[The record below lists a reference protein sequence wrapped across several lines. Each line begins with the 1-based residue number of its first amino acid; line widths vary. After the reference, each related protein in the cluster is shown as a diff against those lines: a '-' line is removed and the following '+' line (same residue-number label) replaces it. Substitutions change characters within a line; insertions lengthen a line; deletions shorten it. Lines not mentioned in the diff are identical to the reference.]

1 MKDLSISTKRYLLD
15 LARRAIESQFKRI
28 KSDYGDIPEQAKSKR
43 GVFVTLT
50 MREKLRGCIGNIEP
64 EGPIYSAVARNAVLA
79 AFDDPRFNV
88 LSEEELPEIS
98 IEISILTEPKLSS
111 FKDSEDLLDKLS
123 SHPGVV
129 LQKDWKKATFLPQ
142 VWDEIEDE
150 DDFLNH
156 LCAKAGL
163 APNTWRQAG
172 DDLEVYFYDVIKFS
186 EADI

>member
-1 MKDLSISTKRYLLD
+1 MEDLSISTKRYLLD

-28 KSDYGDIPEQAKSKR
+28 KSDYGDIPKEAKAER

-50 MREKLRGCIGNIEP
+50 MRGNLRGCIGNIEP
-64 EGPIYSAVARNAVLA
+64 EGPIYSAIARNAVLA

-88 LSEEELPEIS
+88 LSEEELPDIN
-98 IEISILTEPKLSS
+98 IEISILTQPKLIS
-111 FKDSEDLLDKLS
+111 FKNPEDLLDKLY

-142 VWDEIEDE
+142 VWDEIENE
-150 DDFLNH
+150 NDFLDH

-163 APNTWRQAG
+163 PPSTWRQAG

-186 EADI
+186 ESDI